1 MDRVNKKNKT
11 KQLVLGGLPLV
22 FSVLYSSSQFVLF
35 LVAGILSL
43 FFIVGIVPLFKRRES
58 VWMFILVGLTG
69 VPINFSVAY
78 EIISAGLI
86 EEIFPVS
93 GYVWIAMICCAL
105 FSLEELAFG
114 IITRIIW
121 PKQIKIR
128 L

>member
-11 KQLVLGGLPLV
+11 KQLALGGLPLV

-43 FFIVGIVPLFKRRES
+43 FLIVGIVPLFKRRES

-69 VPINFSVAY
+69 LPINLSVAY
-78 EIISAGLI
+78 QIISVGLV
-86 EEIFPVS
+86 EEPFSISNYIWLAVL
-93 GYVWIAMICCAL
+93 CCVF

-114 IITRIIW
+114 IITRAIW
-121 PKQIKIR
+121 PKQIKIS